1 MNQYKFRCS
10 SLGSIISKSGKLT
23 DTNKSSIQKCWIES
37 KYNIK
42 SDIQSK
48 YFDKG
53 IACEQDGL
61 MLFKEVFCPNK
72 LILKNRKHYSNDF
85 INGTPDVI
93 INPIIVDIKNAYDV
107 FTFSKATLTYDYE
120 WQLKGYMYLTGLTES
135 ILFYC
140 LVDMPDFLLA
150 KEEKNLLYKGNF
162 LKTENPEENP
172 DYLEAVKE
180 LRKTFIYEYMTKE
193 ERFKVFSVV
202 LTDSDIEQIQYSV
215 NEARK
220 YMDPLESEYLER
232 IKFNRSLFSILN
244 PRTNPFI

>member
-1 MNQYKFRCS
+1 MNDFKFRCS

-23 DTNKSSIQKCWIES
+23 DTNKSYIQKCWIES

-85 INGTPDVI
+85 IQGTPDVI
-93 INPIIVDIKNAYDV
+93 VNPIIVDIKNAYDV
-107 FTFSKATLTYDYE
+107 FTFAKATLTYDYE
-120 WQLKGYMYLTGLTES
+120 WQLKGYMYLSGLTES

-150 KEEKNLLYKGNF
+150 EEEKKLFYKGRF
-162 LKTENPEENP
+162 LTTESP
-172 DYLEAVKE
+172 DYLEAVTE
-180 LRKTFIYEYMTKE
+180 LRKTYIYDYMAKE
-193 ERFKVFSVV
+193 ERFKVFNMV
-202 LTDSDIEQIQYSV
+202 LTDDDIEKIQYSV

-220 YMDPLESEYLER
+220 YMDTLESEYLER
-232 IKFNRSLFSILN
+232 IKFNRSLFSILK
-244 PRTNPFI
+244 

>member
-23 DTNKSSIQKCWIES
+23 DTNKSYIQKCWIES
-37 KYNIK
+37 KYNIQ

-61 MLFKEVFCPNK
+61 MLFEEVFYPNK

-85 INGTPDVI
+85 IQGTPDVI
-93 INPIIVDIKNAYDV
+93 VNPILADIKNAYDI
-107 FTFSKATLTYDYE
+107 FTFAKATLTYDYE

-150 KEEKNLLYKGNF
+150 QEEKNLFYKGKF
-162 LKTENPEENP
+162 LTTESP
-172 DYLEAVKE
+172 DYLESVQE
-180 LRKTFIYEYMTKE
+180 LRKTFIYDYMAKE
-193 ERFKVFSVV
+193 ERFKVFNVKLNVLDIKEINNSV
-202 LTDSDIEQIQYSV
+202 IQ
-215 NEARK
+215 ARN
-220 YMDPLESEYLER
+220 YMNSLEEEYQSR
-232 IKFNRSLFSILN
+232 IKSNQNLLN
-244 PRTNPFI
+244 ITPKQLQLC

>member
-10 SLGSIISKSGKLT
+10 SLGIIISKSGKLT
-23 DTNKSSIQKCWIES
+23 DTNKSYIQKCWIEN
-37 KYNIK
+37 KYNIQ

-61 MLFKEVFCPNK
+61 MLFKDVFYPNR

-85 INGTPDVI
+85 IQGTPDVI
-93 INPIIVDIKNAYDV
+93 VNPILADIKNAYDI
-107 FTFSKATLTYDYE
+107 FTFAKATLTYDYE

-150 KEEKNLLYKGNF
+150 QEEKNLFYKGKF
-162 LKTENPEENP
+162 LTTESP
-172 DYLEAVKE
+172 DYLEAVQE
-180 LRKTFIYEYMTKE
+180 LRKTFIYDYMAKE
-193 ERFKVFSVV
+193 ERFKVFNVE
-202 LTDSDIEQIQYSV
+202 LTNEDIELIKYSV
-215 NEARK
+215 NQARSF
-220 YMDPLESEYLER
+220 MDSLEIDYNIR
-232 IKFNRSLFSILN
+232 IKNNQNLLN
-244 PRTNPFI
+244 ITPKQLQLC